1 MQATGDSFLGWTT
14 GAKVHKHYCWRQ
26 FKDMKGSIDVDA
38 TPLDQMRRYLGLCGR
53 TLARAH
59 ARSGDA
65 AAISGYLGSGE
76 VFDRALAEFS
86 VAYADQT
93 EKHYAAF
100 MEAIETGRIPAHE

>member
-1 MQATGDSFLGWTT
+1 MRRHSIRCAGTRDSAAGHWPERT
-14 GAKVHKHYCWRQ
+14 H
-26 FKDMKGSIDVDA
+26 DPA
-38 TPLDQMRRYLGLCGR
+38 TPPL
-53 TLARAH
+53 
-59 ARSGDA
+59 
-65 AAISGYLGSGE
+65 SGYLGSGE